1 MLQNGQPVAY
11 ASRALTPAET
21 RYAQIEKELL
31 AIVFACD
38 HFEAYIYGRDMVQV
52 ETDHQPLVAIIQK
65 PLNSAPNRLQR
76 MLLRLQ
82 KYINLKCKRGQ
93 LMFLADT
100 LSRAYLHDVHACEFS
115 RELQEVDHTIALALP
130 QDCLHQLTNA
140 SSSDPTLQVLRATIC
155 TGWPETKSDVPDCIH
170 AYYDFRDELTV
181 QDQLVF
187 KGSRVIIPATM
198 RKEMV
203 AIAHATHIGIEG
215 CIRRARES
223 MFWPRMATELKE
235 YISKC
240 DVCMAHH
247 QAKNQFNNMSSQL
260 ALGAK
265 LEQTCAISKDA
276 LFSW

>member
-1 MLQNGQPVAY
+1 MLHSRGWEQPCYKMVSLLHMP
-11 ASRALTPAET
+11 SRALTPAET

-38 HFEAYIYGRDMVQV
+38 HFEAYIYGRDVVQV
-52 ETDHQPLVAIIQK
+52 ETDHQPLVAIMQK

-82 KYINLKCKRGQ
+82 KYNINLKYKRGQ

-115 RELQEVDHTIALALP
+115 RELQEVDHTIAMALP
-130 QDCLHQLTNA
+130 EECLHQLTSA

-155 TGWPETKSDVPDCIH
+155 RGWPETKSDVPDCIH
-170 AYYDFRDELTV
+170 PYYDFRDELTV

-198 RKEMV
+198 
-203 AIAHATHIGIEG
+203 
-215 CIRRARES
+215 
-223 MFWPRMATELKE
+223 
-235 YISKC
+235 
-240 DVCMAHH
+240 
-247 QAKNQFNNMSSQL
+247 
-260 ALGAK
+260 
-265 LEQTCAISKDA
+265 
-276 LFSW
+276 